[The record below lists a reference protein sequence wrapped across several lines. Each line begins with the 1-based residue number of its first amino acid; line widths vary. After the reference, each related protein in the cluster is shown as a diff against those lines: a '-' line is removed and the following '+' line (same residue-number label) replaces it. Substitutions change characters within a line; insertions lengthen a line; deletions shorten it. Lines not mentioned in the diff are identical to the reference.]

1 LARLTVKSELGRI
14 PPGIWTLGLVSMLM
28 DVSSELIHSLLPLF
42 LVTTLGASALT
53 VGMIEGVAEAT
64 ALITKVFSG
73 YLSDYFRKR
82 KLLAVVGYG
91 LAALSKP
98 IFPLASSLTWIV
110 FARFMD
116 RVGKGIR
123 GAPRDALVADITPPE
138 LRGAAYGLRQAL
150 DTVGAVLGPLLAIAA
165 MLWFAD
171 NFRSVFW
178 LAVIPAFAAVVLLVV
193 GVREP
198 KTAAMGGSRDSARMT
213 FADVGRLPSRYWW
226 VVGIGAT
233 MALARFSEAFL
244 VLRAQDVGMALAWV
258 PLVMV
263 LMSIVYAAVSYPAG
277 VAADRKRQGVLLSA
291 GFFALIVA
299 DVILANASSV
309 AAVLTGTAVWG
320 VHMGLTQGVLAALVA
335 DTAPPD
341 LRGTAFGF
349 FNLVSGLALLIA
361 SALAGWL
368 WDAFGPAQT
377 FYAGAAFA
385 GLAWVGMIVQKMGGH
400 TLR

>member
-1 LARLTVKSELGRI
+1 MVKSALARI
-14 PPGIWTLGLVSMLM
+14 PAGIWTLGVVSMLM

-42 LVTTLGASALT
+42 LVTTLGASALA
-53 VGMIEGVAEAT
+53 VGLIEGVAEAT
-64 ALITKVFSG
+64 ALLTKVFSG

-82 KLLAVVGYG
+82 KLLAVLGYG

-98 IFPLASSLTWIV
+98 IFPLASSLAWIIS
-110 FARFMD
+110 ARFID

-150 DTVGAVLGPLLAIAA
+150 DTVGAVVGPLLAIGA

-178 LAVIPAFAAVVLLVV
+178 LAVIPAFAAVLLLIV

-198 KTAAMGGSRDSARMT
+198 KPASGGKARNGVRLT
-213 FADVGRLPSRYWW
+213 FADIGRLPSRYWW
-226 VVGIGAT
+226 IVAIGAV

-244 VLRAQDVGMALAWV
+244 VLRAQNVGMALAWV
-258 PLVMV
+258 PLVMA
-263 LMSIVYAAVSYPAG
+263 LMSLVYAIVSYPAG
-277 VAADRKRQGVLLSA
+277 VAADKKRHGILLSG

-299 DVILANASSV
+299 DLILGSASSIGG
-309 AAVLTGTAVWG
+309 VLAGTAVWG

-335 DTAPPD
+335 EAAPAD
-341 LRGTAFGF
+341 LRGTAFGL
-349 FNLVSGLALLIA
+349 FNLVSGIALLIA

-368 WDAFGPAQT
+368 WDVFGPPQT
-377 FYAGAAFA
+377 FYAGAGFA
-385 GLAWVGMIVQKMGGH
+385 ALAWIGMIARRAGTGSVA
-400 TLR
+400 T